1 MRGCTP
7 APFARSITLNN
18 QHAIYKDDFLT
29 KNMSKVRRI
38 SIFSEWDQSVPS
50 KNIKSVCVY
59 CGSRMGNKEHFKT
72 LAEETGELIA
82 AQGMSLVYG
91 AGSIGLMG
99 TVARAARDK
108 GADVIGIIPEHLDA
122 VEITQDGLS
131 ELHITDDMHERK
143 KMMFDR
149 SDAFIVLP
157 GGLGTLDET
166 MEMMTWAQL
175 SLHKKPIVLLNFNDF
190 WTPLVELIGHV
201 VDGGFASQENA
212 DLLTVVT
219 TAEEAVQYLADY

>member
-1 MRGCTP
+1 VTVQK
-7 APFARSITLNN
+7 I
-18 QHAIYKDDFLT
+18 Q
-29 KNMSKVRRI
+29 
-38 SIFSEWDQSVPS
+38 
-50 KNIKSVCVY
+50 SVCVY
-59 CGSRMGNKEHFKT
+59 CGSRKGNKPYYEA
-72 LAEETGELIA
+72 LAQNMGHLIA
-82 AQGMSLVYG
+82 SHNMHLVYG

-99 TVARAARDK
+99 TVARAASEK

-122 VEITQDGLS
+122 VEITQDGLA

-175 SLHKKPIVLLNFNDF
+175 SLHKKPIVLVNYKDF
-190 WTPLVELIGHV
+190 WTPLVELIKHV
-201 VDGGFASQENA
+201 VDDGFANPDHA
-212 DLLTVVT
+212 DLIKVVT
-219 TAEEAVQYLADY
+219 TAEEAIEYLATYGGDYD

>member
-1 MRGCTP
+1 MT
-7 APFARSITLNN
+7 
-18 QHAIYKDDFLT
+18 
-29 KNMSKVRRI
+29 
-38 SIFSEWDQSVPS
+38 S

-59 CGSRMGNKEHFKT
+59 CGSRMGNKPYYEKLAKNMGHLVAEHNM
-72 LAEETGELIA
+72 
-82 AQGMSLVYG
+82 QLVYG

-99 TVARAARDK
+99 TVARAAADR

-131 ELHITDDMHERK
+131 ELHVTDDMHERK

-175 SLHKKPIVLLNFNDF
+175 SLHAKPIVLVNYKDF
-190 WTPLVELIGHV
+190 WTPLMELIKHV
-201 VDGGFASQENA
+201 VDDGFASPDHA
-212 DLLTVVT
+212 DLIKEVKS
-219 TAEEAVQYLADY
+219 AEEAIEYLASL